1 MSVDREGPFRGRVS
15 EAQVA
20 WVLQLVAT
28 TPNRRDRPI
37 AGDLQG
43 KFDFW
48 FDGGAGQV
56 ITGWNEYDLT
66 DGTRVV
72 VGTSPVLSVTIQFPS
87 GSRVAINQDSPSAR
101 VPWTGPTRLDQSCEA
116 AVRRRGVDAIAAS

>member
-1 MSVDREGPFRGRVS
+1 MGADVEGLFRHRVN

-20 WVLQLVAT
+20 RVLELIAKT
-28 TPNRRDRPI
+28 TNRRDRPT

-72 VGTSPVLSVTIQFPS
+72 VATSPVLSVTIQFPN
-87 GSRVAINQDSPSAR
+87 GFRVAIHQ
-101 VPWTGPTRLDQSCEA
+101 G
-116 AVRRRGVDAIAAS
+116 

>member
-1 MSVDREGPFRGRVS
+1 VDVAGLFRNRIDES
-15 EAQVA
+15 QVA
-20 WVLQLVAT
+20 RVLQLIAT

-37 AGDLQG
+37 AGDLPG

-48 FDGGAGQV
+48 FDGGAGQT

-72 VGTSPVLSVTIQFPS
+72 VATIPSLSVTIQFPN
-87 GSRVAINQDSPSAR
+87 GSRVAVHQDSPTAR
-101 VPWTGPTRLDQSCEA
+101 IPWTGMTRVD
-116 AVRRRGVDAIAAS
+116 RRRDGPAGS